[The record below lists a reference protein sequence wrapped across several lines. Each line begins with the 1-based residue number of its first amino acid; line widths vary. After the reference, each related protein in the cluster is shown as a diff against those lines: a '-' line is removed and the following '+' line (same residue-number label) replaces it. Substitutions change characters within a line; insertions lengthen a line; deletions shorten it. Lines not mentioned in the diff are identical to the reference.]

1 MKYLPRPVAFNK
13 LQAMVAGAQI
23 VRAELESVPAGGA
36 ASVNR

>member
-1 MKYLPRPVAFNK
+1 VAFNK